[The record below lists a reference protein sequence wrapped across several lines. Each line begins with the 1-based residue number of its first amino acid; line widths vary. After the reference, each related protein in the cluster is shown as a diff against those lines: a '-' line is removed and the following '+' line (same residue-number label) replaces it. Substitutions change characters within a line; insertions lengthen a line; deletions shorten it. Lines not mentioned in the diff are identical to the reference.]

1 MLFQAFKYTQLPSI
15 TPYTFRDVSREM
27 SPIQLTGVA
36 NKISSK
42 LLIKLCFRWV
52 VNVATIST

>member
-1 MLFQAFKYTQLPSI
+1 MFSMLFQAFKYTQLPSI

-42 LLIKLCFRWV
+42 LYTYQAMF
-52 VNVATIST
+52 